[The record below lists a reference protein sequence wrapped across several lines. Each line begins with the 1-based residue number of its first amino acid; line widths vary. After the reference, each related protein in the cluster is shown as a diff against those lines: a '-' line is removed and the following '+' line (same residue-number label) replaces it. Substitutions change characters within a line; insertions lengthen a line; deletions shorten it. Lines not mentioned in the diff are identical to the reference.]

1 MRGIEVLSALW
12 EKNLA
17 KIRLKTTKNLQWSLA
32 KSGRERKVWKRFWKS
47 VWISQ
52 KTVFKKLE
60 TRCSID
66 RKIGSI
72 NRTRQR
78 LTEFFKQ
85 DFDWSKIILDQSKF
99 WKNRFLEKRTWFLKT
114 YLKALNIR
122 NKHAWVWDEMLF
134 QNTSFKPNFS
144 KI

>member
-1 MRGIEVLSALW
+1 MVLPALRK
-12 EKNLA
+12 ENLA
-17 KIRLKTTKNLQWSLA
+17 KIEEENDKKIVVLPCQV
-32 KSGRERKVWKRFWKS
+32 GERERKVWKRFEKV

-52 KTVFKKLE
+52 NTVFKKLD
-60 TRCSID
+60 SWSLID

-85 DFDWSKIILDQSKF
+85 DFDWSKIRLDQSKF
-99 WKNRFLEKRTWFLKT
+99 LKNSFLEKLTWFLKA
-114 YLKALNIR
+114 YLKPLNIR
-122 NKHAWVWDEMLF
+122 YKNAWVWDKILF